1 MEQNQTHHSWTTS
14 ITAKYSVLP
23 IRNVSVFICRSIM
36 LMTYSAGSDLNWTF
50 AFTTTQTPLNKPDL
64 IVCRAHSGPDYQ
76 FGFTAPVVSAFLAG
90 AGRPS
95 RTEPN
100 RRGEL
105 EQLQPSSGSR
115 REPNLPAG
123 PLFRVIP
130 STLGAL
136 CADPFMML
144 EKFHFLFPNS

>member
-1 MEQNQTHHSWTTS
+1 MDQNQTHHSWTTS
-14 ITAKYSVLP
+14 ITTKCSELES

-36 LMTYSAGSDLNWTF
+36 LMACCAGSDLSWTF
-50 AFTTTQTPLNKPDL
+50 AFITTQTPLNKPDL

-76 FGFTAPVVSAFLAG
+76 FGFTAPVCISCG
-90 AGRPS
+90 SGTQKN
-95 RTEPN
+95 RTEPP
-100 RRGEL
+100 GWTL
-105 EQLQPSSGSR
+105 FEQLQLCRGSR
-115 REPNLPAG
+115 RGPNLPAG
-123 PLFRVIP
+123 PLVSVIS